1 MTKSTTVQGFSTI
14 KRRQLL
20 KISLAAA
27 AAAGTIGMPAIVHAQ
42 RAKVFRF
49 GSPTPP
55 GSIYNQA
62 MELFVNEVHK
72 QSGDKLKVE
81 LYPSSQLGSIKDM
94 LQAVQLGTQS
104 IGMAVP
110 AWYSGWA
117 KQMDV
122 FSLPFII
129 SSGDRLRAALDGP
142 LGEQVGKQAEAVGF
156 KMLGFWTM
164 GPRQLV
170 NAVRPIHKPDDLKGL
185 KIRVINSPVFLAAF
199 RALGANPVGLDSAE
213 MYLALQQKTVDGAD
227 NAATDIV
234 NLKLFE
240 VTKYLSL
247 TGSIFDFFGV
257 SMNKAL
263 WDGLGADEKKV
274 FADAMKKSMEWEW
287 KAQPE
292 AVTAATDRLKSI
304 LQTNDITTENR
315 NAFIKVTAPV
325 YEQFEPTIGK
335 DLLAQ
340 AVKALGPA

>member
-1 MTKSTTVQGFSTI
+1 MTRSNATHGFAGG
-14 KRRQLL
+14 KRRKLL
-20 KISLAAA
+20 KGSLAAA
-27 AAAGTIGMPAIVHAQ
+27 ATACTAGFPAIVRAQ

-62 MELFVNEVHK
+62 MELFVTEVHK

-110 AWYSGWA
+110 AWYSGWV

-129 SSGDRLRAALDGP
+129 SSEARLRSALAGP
-142 LGEQVGKQAEAVGF
+142 VGEQIGRHAEAAGF
-156 KMLGFWTM
+156 KILGYWTM

-170 NAVRPIHKPDDLKGL
+170 NTVRPVRKPDDLKGL
-185 KIRVINSPVFLAAF
+185 KIRVINSPVFLQTF
-199 RALGANPVGLDSAE
+199 RTLGANPVGLDSAE

-234 NLKLFE
+234 NLKLYE
-240 VTKYLSL
+240 VTKFLSL
-247 TGSIFDFFGV
+247 TGTIFDFFGV
-257 SMNKAL
+257 SMNKGL
-263 WDGLGADEKKV
+263 WESLSADEKKI
-274 FADAMKKSMEWEW
+274 FTDAMNKSMEWEW

-292 AVTAATDRLKSI
+292 AVKVATEKLKG
-304 LQTNDITTENR
+304 LLPWNDITSAER
-315 NAFIKVTAPV
+315 EEFVKATAPV
-325 YEQFEPTIGK
+325 YKEFEPTIGK

-340 AVKALGPA
+340 AIKALGPA

>member
-1 MTKSTTVQGFSTI
+1 MTRSNATHGFSGNS
-14 KRRQLL
+14 RRRLL
-20 KISLAAA
+20 KGSLAAA
-27 AAAGTIGMPAIVHAQ
+27 ATACTVGLPSIVRAQ
-42 RAKVFRF
+42 RVRTFRF

-62 MELFVNEVHK
+62 MELFVSEVHK

-110 AWYSGWA
+110 AWYSGFA

-129 SSGDRLRAALDGP
+129 GSEDRLRAALTGP
-142 LGEQVGKQAEAVGF
+142 LGKEIDRQAEAVGF
-156 KMLGFWTM
+156 KILGFWTM

-170 NAVRPIHKPDDLKGL
+170 NTVRPIRRPEDLRGL
-185 KIRVINSPVFLAAF
+185 KIRVINSPVFLQTF
-199 RALGANPVGLDSAE
+199 RTLGANPVGLDSAE

-234 NLKLFE
+234 NLKLYE

-247 TGSIFDFFGV
+247 TGTIFDFFAV

-263 WDGLGADEKKV
+263 WDGLGADEKKI
-274 FADAMKKSMEWEW
+274 FTDAMNKSMEWEW
-287 KAQPE
+287 KAQPA
-292 AVTAATDRLKSI
+292 AVKVATDRLKGI
-304 LQTNDITTENR
+304 LQWNDIT
-315 NAFIKVTAPV
+315 NAEREEFVKATAPV
-325 YEQFEPTIGK
+325 YQQFEPTIGK

-340 AVKALGPA
+340 AIKALGLA

>member
-1 MTKSTTVQGFSTI
+1 MV
-14 KRRQLL
+14 KRRRVL
-20 KISLAAA
+20 KYSLAAA
-27 AAAGTIGMPAIVHAQ
+27 AAAGTIGMPAIVQAQ
-42 RAKVFRF
+42 RVKTFRF

-62 MELFVNEVHK
+62 MELFVSEVHK

-81 LYPSSQLGSIKDM
+81 LYPSSQLGSIRDM

-117 KQMDV
+117 KTMDV
-122 FSLPFII
+122 FSMPFII
-129 SSGDRLRAALDGP
+129 SSEARLRAALAGP
-142 LGEQVGKQAEAVGF
+142 LGVQIGQNAEAAGF
-156 KMLGFWTM
+156 KILGYWTM

-170 NAVRPIHKPDDLKGL
+170 NAVRPIHKPDDVKGL
-185 KIRVINSPVFLAAF
+185 KIRVINSPVFLQTF
-199 RALGANPVGLDSAE
+199 RTLGANPVGLDSAE
-213 MYLALQQKTVDGAD
+213 MYLALQQRTVDGAD

-240 VTKYLSL
+240 VTKFLSL
-247 TGSIFDFFGV
+247 TGTIFDFFGV

-263 WDGLGADEKKV
+263 WDSLGADEKKI
-274 FADAMKKSMEWEW
+274 FSDAMAKSMEWEW

-292 AVTAATDRLKSI
+292 AVKAATDRLKGI
-304 LQTNDITTENR
+304 LQWNDITQAER
-315 NAFIKVTAPV
+315 EMFVKATAPV

-335 DLLAQ
+335 GLLAQ

>member
-1 MTKSTTVQGFSTI
+1 MTRPNANAAIPATK
-14 KRRQLL
+14 KRRLL
-20 KISLAAA
+20 KGALAAA
-27 AAAGTIGMPAIVHAQ
+27 ATVSTVGFPSIVRAQ
-42 RAKVFRF
+42 RTKVFRF

-62 MELFVNEVHK
+62 MELFVTEVHK

-110 AWYSGWA
+110 AWYSGWV

-129 SSGDRLRAALDGP
+129 GSEDRLRAALTGP
-142 LGEQVGKQAEAVGF
+142 LGEEMGRNAEAAGF
-156 KMLGFWTM
+156 KMLGYWTM

-170 NAVRPIHKPDDLKGL
+170 NNIRPIRKPDDLKGL
-185 KIRVINSPVFLAAF
+185 KIRVINSPVFLQTF
-199 RALGANPVGLDSAE
+199 RTLGANPVGLDSAE

-247 TGSIFDFFGV
+247 TGTIFDFFGV

-263 WDGLGADEKKV
+263 WDGLAADEKKI
-274 FADAMKKSMEWEW
+274 FTDAMNKSMEWEW

-292 AVTAATDRLKSI
+292 AVKAATDRLKGL
-304 LQTNDITTENR
+304 LQWNDITSAER
-315 NAFIKVTAPV
+315 EEFVKATAPV
-325 YEQFEPTIGK
+325 YQQFEPTIGK
-335 DLLAQ
+335 NTLAQ

>member
-1 MTKSTTVQGFSTI
+1 MKTSNATHGLSQRN
-14 KRRQLL
+14 RRRLL
-20 KISLAAA
+20 KGTLAVAA
-27 AAAGTIGMPAIVHAQ
+27 TAGVAGFPAIVRAQ

-62 MELFVNEVHK
+62 MELFVTEVHK
-72 QSGDKLKVE
+72 QSGDKLKIE

-110 AWYSGWA
+110 AWYSGWV

-129 SSGDRLRAALDGP
+129 SSEARLRAALAGP
-142 LGEQVGKQAEAVGF
+142 LGAEMGRNAEAAGF
-156 KMLGFWTM
+156 KMLGYWTM

-170 NAVRPIHKPDDLKGL
+170 NTTRPIHKPDDLKGL
-185 KIRVINSPVFLAAF
+185 KIRVINSPVFLQSF
-199 RALGANPVGLDSAE
+199 RTLGANPVGLDSAE

-234 NLKLFE
+234 NLKLYE
-240 VTKYLSL
+240 VTKFLSL
-247 TGSIFDFFGV
+247 TGTIFDFFGV

-263 WDGLGADEKKV
+263 WESLSADEKKI
-274 FADAMKKSMEWEW
+274 FLDAMNKSMEWEW

-292 AVTAATDRLKSI
+292 AVKVATEKLKG
-304 LQTNDITTENR
+304 LLTWNDITSAER
-315 NAFIKVTAPV
+315 AEFVRATAPV
-325 YEQFEPTIGK
+325 YKEFEPTIGK

-340 AVKALGPA
+340 AVKVLGPA